1 MRPLVSIIVPA
12 YNAEKYIANTINSVR
27 QQTYDNWNLM
37 ILDDC
42 STDNTKNIVR
52 SFVNIDSRI
61 HLYENSKNS
70 GAAIIRNIGIEL
82 AGGEWIA
89 FLDSDDLWHRE
100 KLEKQLKTVYAEGAE
115 LCYTSYAVV
124 DGNGKKAKKN
134 YIVPKK
140 TDYKALLKEN
150 VIGCSTV
157 LLRADLAKKYCFDT
171 NFYLEDYA
179 LWLDLL
185 KDGYK
190 AVGREEVLVDWYL
203 HSGSRSYN
211 KIRNAYMRWQIY
223 RKKLQL
229 PIYKSAMYLC
239 SYAAA
244 GLKKYK

>member
-100 KLEKQLKTVYAEGAE
+100 KLEKQLKT
-115 LCYTSYAVV
+115 
-124 DGNGKKAKKN
+124 
-134 YIVPKK
+134 
-140 TDYKALLKEN
+140 
-150 VIGCSTV
+150 
-157 LLRADLAKKYCFDT
+157 
-171 NFYLEDYA
+171 
-179 LWLDLL
+179 
-185 KDGYK
+185 
-190 AVGREEVLVDWYL
+190 
-203 HSGSRSYN
+203 
-211 KIRNAYMRWQIY
+211 
-223 RKKLQL
+223 
-229 PIYKSAMYLC
+229 
-239 SYAAA
+239 
-244 GLKKYK
+244 

>member
-124 DGNGKKAKKN
+124 DSDGEKARKN
-134 YIVPKK
+134 YIVPQI
-140 TDYKALLKEN
+140 TDYNALLKEN

-157 LLRADLAKKYCFDT
+157 LLRADLAKKYYFDT

-185 KDGYK
+185 KDGCK
-190 AVGREEVLVDWYL
+190 AVGCEEVLVDWYL

-211 KIRNAYMRWQIY
+211 KIRSAYMRWKIY
-223 RKKLQL
+223 RKKLHL
-229 PIYKSAMYLC
+229 PVYKSAMYLC
-239 SYAAA
+239 SYAVA
-244 GLKKYK
+244 GLKKYT

>member
-42 STDNTKNIVR
+42 STDNTRNIVK

-61 HLYENSKNS
+61 HLYENSKNL
-70 GAAIIRNIGIEL
+70 GAAKTRNRGIEL
-82 AGGEWIA
+82 ADSKWIA

-100 KLEKQLKTVYAEGAE
+100 KLEKQLKAIQNEGAE

-124 DGNGKKAKKN
+124 DSNGEKARKN
-134 YIVPKK
+134 YIVPQI
-140 TDYKALLKEN
+140 TDYNALLKEN

-157 LLRADLAKKYCFDT
+157 LLRADLAKKYYFDT

-190 AVGREEVLVDWYL
+190 AVGCEEILVDWYL

-211 KIRNAYMRWQIY
+211 KIRSAYMRWKIY

-239 SYAAA
+239 SYAVA